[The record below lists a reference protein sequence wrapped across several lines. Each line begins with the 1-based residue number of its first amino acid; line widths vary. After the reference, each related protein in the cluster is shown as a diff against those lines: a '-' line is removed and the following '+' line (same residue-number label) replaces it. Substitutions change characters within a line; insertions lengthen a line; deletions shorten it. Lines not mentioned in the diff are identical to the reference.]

1 MLRSD
6 FAVGRTRLFSRF
18 PVIASCDLEE
28 VRDRVAHVFC
38 DHRLNVVGK
47 SQRLSTQMYFRPGR
61 YAGYGRMSYGA
72 TVDIDPG
79 RLDDFF
85 LLQFPLHGEETIIS
99 EGQSVSS
106 TANMAT
112 IVSPGVDFRMR
123 HGQSTEK
130 LFVRL
135 DRRALEHELVSY
147 SGRALKGPLKFEPGI
162 ALDTAQGQA
171 LYRYISWLMQEASDG
186 PLLDYPLLAAQFED
200 TLMASLLSTLPH
212 NQGKQLPLLL
222 SVAPHF
228 VRRAEEYM
236 EHHAHEPLSASDIAT
251 HAGVSTRSLFA
262 GFRKYRDT
270 TPMAHLRAL
279 RLEKVRADLVSP
291 PPGAQSVTRIAMR
304 WGFSHLGQFSAAYRQ
319 RYGET
324 PSLTLQRAGGREPRR

>member
-1 MLRSD
+1 MRSD
-6 FAVGRTRLFSRF
+6 PAAGRSHLFNRF

-28 VRDRVAHVFC
+28 VREQVAHVFC

-47 SQRLSTQMYFRPGR
+47 SQQLSTQMHFRPGR

-85 LLQFPLHGEETIIS
+85 LLQFPLQGEETIIS

-106 TANMAT
+106 TANLAT

-130 LFVRL
+130 LFIRL
-135 DRRALEHELVSY
+135 DRQALEHEFISH
-147 SGRALKGPLKFEPGI
+147 SGRALKGPLKFSPGI
-162 ALDTAQGQA
+162 PLDTPQGQA
-171 LYRYISWLMQEASDG
+171 LYRFISWLMQEASDG

-200 TLMASLLSTLPH
+200 ALMTSLLSTLSH
-212 NQGKQLPLLL
+212 NQNSLLPAPL
-222 SVAPHF
+222 SIAPHF

-236 EHHAHEPLSASDIAT
+236 EHHAHEPLSAGDIALY
-251 HAGVSTRSLFA
+251 AGVSTRSLFA

-270 TPMAHLRAL
+270 TPMAHLRTL
-279 RLEKVRADLVSP
+279 RLEKVHAELSAP
-291 PPGAQSVTRIAMR
+291 SSASESVTRIALR

-324 PSLTLQRAGGREPRR
+324 PSLTLQRAGGPTSRR